1 MIFLLSYLSLFTY
14 LNFYFS
20 KYHTRKFSST
30 QENTSE
36 CSVPQSVRRRIIAL
50 LIGNEFELPSFLT
63 GKEKTLAENIIVA
76 KIYFC
81 EHELTS
87 PSFFIAFLKKIN
99 ENDAL
104 FERWINNYFDQL
116 YVRYWKGMA
125 YWYDSKAV
133 RRIED
138 WKVDAFGNDLDAA
151 FLGLIATLFEKYH
164 VSASLRNAWSYWDF
178 DEERELSVRL
188 AFTEKLETDVQI
200 SDFVFF
206 DWYFRAAQGGN
217 LRKHPNLPFAMSKNA
232 AFYFSQTPDSLSLM
246 QAFRWAKSKGLGASD
261 ETAHFLAMEFPFFD
275 QQEVYVEQITYL
287 LMATTNVENVKLREV
302 IRFLKVVA
310 MGLPNYEYL
319 ELNAYF
325 LQNLMPHFS
334 LKGKTIASI
343 LRLKE
348 SLLKKLPTLA
358 ALVPAEIDWT
368 VLLSQRE
375 NYSFSFRNMELFL
388 SQVSYEDA
396 KKVSV
401 WKLSAKTTGNV
412 VAALNF
418 YEDTLENALHFRLNL
433 LVAMQEIPVPAY
445 PALQR
450 TPDIFA
456 YKAADTARY
465 EVVRLSNYLELYEDG
480 QAMNHC
486 VASYDER
493 CLMGTSSIWSL
504 RQILPNQTL
513 VRLATVEWIP
523 EGKYIEQARAF
534 DDSEPC
540 KVAWQL
546 LKEWEAFLLKC
557 HYELP
562 TTKALSARAV
572 PL

>member
-1 MIFLLSYLSLFTY
+1 MIFLLSFLPLLVY
-14 LNFYFS
+14 LNFS
-20 KYHTRKFSST
+20 KYYTRKFST
-30 QENTSE
+30 PPENTA
-36 CSVPQSVRRRIIAL
+36 VPTVSQSVRHRIIAVL
-50 LIGNEFELPSFLT
+50 LENNFELPPFLE
-63 GKEKTLAENIIVA
+63 GKEKNLAENIIVA

-87 PSFFIAFLKKIN
+87 LSFFIAFLKKIN
-99 ENDAL
+99 ESDAL
-104 FERWINNYFDQL
+104 FELWIDNYFDQL
-116 YVRYWKGMA
+116 YVRYWRGMA
-125 YWYDSKAV
+125 YWYDSKAI
-133 RRIED
+133 RQIED
-138 WKVDAFGNDLDAA
+138 WKVASFGNDLDAA
-151 FLGLIATLFEKYH
+151 FLGLIATLFEKYP

-178 DEERELSVRL
+178 DEERVLSVRL
-188 AFTEKLETDVQI
+188 AFTEKLESDVQT

-206 DWYFRAAQGGN
+206 DWYFTAAQGGN
-217 LRKHPNLPFAMSKNA
+217 LRKHPNLPFVMSKNA
-232 AFYFSQTPDSLSLM
+232 AFCFSQAPDSLSLM
-246 QAFRWAKSKGLGASD
+246 QAFRWAKSKGLGAND
-261 ETAHFLAMEFPFFD
+261 DTAHFLAMEFPFFD
-275 QQEVYVEQITYL
+275 EHEAYIEQITYL
-287 LMATTNVENVKLREV
+287 LMNSPTVKNTTLREV
-302 IRFLKVVA
+302 VRFLKVVA
-310 MGLPNYEYL
+310 MGLSNYEYL

-334 LKGKTIASI
+334 LKGKTVASI

-358 ALVPAEIDWT
+358 ALVPAEIHWT
-368 VLLSQRE
+368 SLLAQRE

-388 SQVSYEDA
+388 SQVSYDDV

-401 WKLSAKTTGNV
+401 WKFSAKTKDNV

-445 PALQR
+445 PGLR
-450 TPDIFA
+450 YTPDVFTCRGTD
-456 YKAADTARY
+456 AAHY
-465 EVVRLSNYLELYEDG
+465 EVVRLSNYLDLYEDG

-493 CLMGTSSIWSL
+493 CLTGASSIWSL

-513 VRLATVEWIP
+513 VRLATIEWIP
-523 EGKYIEQARAF
+523 DGKYIEQARAF

-540 KVAWQL
+540 KIAWEL
-546 LKEWEAFLLKC
+546 LKEWEAYLLKC